1 MPRLSVAVATL
12 CCASLLWISSAF
24 AQDLGGRS
32 NRPIE
37 GGPIN
42 VAQLTQR
49 ADLVV
54 HGFVTGRQTAWI
66 GRVIYTLYDV
76 SVQDTVK
83 GSPRS
88 SVVVAVAGG
97 ARGNVRLRVPGAPDL
112 QPGEQAVFFV
122 TPLQGS
128 TLTPVG
134 TFDGVVR
141 VRQGSGRAGATV
153 APRGRPESLDA
164 FLDEVR
170 RAGGA
175 R

>member
-1 MPRLSVAVATL
+1 MSRLPVAIATV
-12 CCASLLWISSAF
+12 CCASLLWVSSGF
-24 AQDLGGRS
+24 AQDLGGRA

-37 GGPIN
+37 GGPID

-49 ADLVV
+49 SDLVV
-54 HGFVTGRQTAWI
+54 HGFVTARRTAWI

-76 SVQDTVK
+76 AVQDTVK
-83 GSPRS
+83 GAARS
-88 SVVVAVAGG
+88 SVVVAIAGG

-112 QPGEQAVFFV
+112 QAGEQVVFFT

-141 VRQGSGRAGATV
+141 VRQGNNRSGATV
-153 APRGRPESLDA
+153 APRGKSESLDA
-164 FLDEVR
+164 FLAEVR
-170 RAGGA
+170 TLGG